1 MSLGLRAR
9 LSLMMFLQYF
19 VWGIWLTMLAQHI
32 GDNGLKLGDQALG
45 WILGTYGIGS
55 ILGPFILGQLADRF
69 FATERVLAFAHV
81 VGGLMLIATAY
92 LTTFWPI
99 FLMMVV
105 YCNLYMPTIGLTNSL
120 SFHSLGEENQGL
132 FPSIRVWGTAG
143 WIAAGLFFAS
153 YLDYKSFWPTAV
165 LPLWESLFSLP
176 FVGEP
181 TFRDCL
187 RVSGFFSILYGFYCL
202 TLPHTPPVPARETDP
217 IDKKSAILETMEL
230 MKFRS
235 FAVLILISALV
246 GIMLAFF
253 FASENFFL
261 EAVGVAPKQIG
272 AYLTISQF
280 AEAAVVLLIPLSVAR
295 LGYKKTMLIGMGAW
309 AARFGISAVGYP
321 KWLMIGTLGLHG
333 FAFGF
338 FFIVAQMFVDRA
350 ASKDIKASA
359 QSLLIFVIYG
369 LGTVAGSFIAGET
382 MHHFQTGEGA
392 AGHDWRAIWMGPF
405 ILTLVLMAIFALF
418 FKEGQIG
425 AIRED
430 ADAHA
435 EPGVAVE

>member
-1 MSLGLRAR
+1 MSFGLRAR

-19 VWGIWLTMLAQHI
+19 VWGIWLPMLAQHI
-32 GDNGLKLGDQALG
+32 GPNGLKLGDQALG
-45 WILGTYGIGS
+45 WILGVYGIGS
-55 ILGPFILGQLADRF
+55 IVGPFILGQMADRF

-81 VGGLMLIATAY
+81 VGGILLIGTAY
-92 LTTFWPI
+92 ATTFWPI
-99 FLMMVV
+99 FLLMLL

-120 SFHSLGEENQGL
+120 SFRSLGEENQSL

-153 YLDYKSFWPTAV
+153 YLEYKTFWPSSIV
-165 LPLWESLFSLP
+165 PLWESLFNLS

-202 TLPHTPPVPARETDP
+202 TLPHTPPTPAKDTDP
-217 IDKKSAILETMEL
+217 IDKKSAILESLEL
-230 MKFRS
+230 MRFRS
-235 FAVLILISALV
+235 FAVLIVISALI

-253 FASENFFL
+253 FACENYFL
-261 EAVGVAPKQIG
+261 ESVGVEPKQIG
-272 AYLTISQF
+272 AYMTISQF
-280 AEAAVVLLIPLSVAR
+280 AEAAVVLLIPLSLAR
-295 LGYKKTMLIGMGAW
+295 LGYKTTMLIGMAAW
-309 AARFGISAVGYP
+309 AARFGFSAIGFP

-369 LGTVAGSFIAGET
+369 LGTVAGSFIAGEVMT
-382 MHHFQTGEGA
+382 HFTTGQGA
-392 AGHDWRAIWMGPF
+392 TGHDWRAIWMGPF
-405 ILTLVLMAIFALF
+405 ILTLICMGVFALL
-418 FKEGQIG
+418 FKEEQIG

-430 ADAHA
+430 ADAHG
-435 EPGVAVE
+435 EPTVASS

>member
-1 MSLGLRAR
+1 MSFGLRAR

-19 VWGIWLTMLAQHI
+19 VWGIWLPMLPQHL
-32 GDNGLKLGDQALG
+32 GANGLQLGDQAMTRIMG
-45 WILGTYGIGS
+45 VYGIGS

-69 FATERVLAFAHV
+69 FATERVLAFSHV
-81 VGGLMLIATAY
+81 VGGLLLIGTAY
-92 LTTFWPI
+92 ATSFWPI
-99 FLMMVV
+99 FLMMVL

-120 SFHSLGEENQGL
+120 SFRSMGEANQSQ

-153 YLDYKSFWPTAV
+153 YLEYKTFWPSSV
-165 LPLWESLFSLP
+165 LPLWESIFKLP

-187 RVSGFFSILYGFYCL
+187 RVSGFFSILYGLYCL
-202 TLPHTPPVPARETDP
+202 TLPHTPPTPARETDP
-217 IDKKSAILETMEL
+217 IDKKSAILESLEL
-230 MKFRS
+230 MRFRS
-235 FAVLILISALV
+235 FSVLIVIAALI

-253 FASENFFL
+253 FACENPFL
-261 EAVGVAPKQIG
+261 EAVGVEPKQIG
-272 AYLTISQF
+272 AYMTISQF

-295 LGYKKTMLIGMGAW
+295 LGFKKTMLIGMAAW
-309 AARFGISAVGYP
+309 AARFGLSAIGYP
-321 KWLMIGTLGLHG
+321 KGLMIGTLGLHG

-369 LGTVAGSFIAGET
+369 LGTVAGSFIAGEVLK
-382 MHHFQTGEGA
+382 HFATGGRA
-392 AGHDWRAIWMGPF
+392 VDHDWRSIWAGPF
-405 ILTLVLMAIFALF
+405 VLTLLCMGAFALL
-418 FKEGQIG
+418 FKEEQIGQI
-425 AIRED
+425 RDE

-435 EPGVAVE
+435 EPRAPAH